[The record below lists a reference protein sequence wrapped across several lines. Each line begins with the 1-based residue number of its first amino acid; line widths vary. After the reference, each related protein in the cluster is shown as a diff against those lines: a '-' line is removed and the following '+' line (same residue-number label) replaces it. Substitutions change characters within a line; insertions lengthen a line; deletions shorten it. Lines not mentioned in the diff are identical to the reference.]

1 MPTEEAASS
10 RRQAAVVR
18 SLGPARDRAAGRVQ
32 RFLDA
37 ARELLIESDP
47 KALTVQQVAE
57 HSGQSLRSF
66 YQYFSGRHEL
76 LLALF
81 EEDVMW
87 TADHIGRIVA
97 QVEDPLERI
106 HVFVVECR
114 RLSLPVPSDW
124 ESTGRQPHPTA
135 LAEFAQELLTQ
146 HSREA
151 AQAFGPLVD
160 LLEMVLVEAGEAGAL
175 QAGLDL
181 RRIAGILLQVV
192 MFDAFAA
199 TISGSSLRSDGSEL
213 LWQMISHGIAAK

>member
-1 MPTEEAASS
+1 
-10 RRQAAVVR
+10 VHK
-18 SLGPARDRAAGRVQ
+18 
-32 RFLDA
+32 FLDA
-37 ARELLIESDP
+37 ARELLTDADP

-66 YQYFSGRHEL
+66 YRYFSGKHEL

-81 EEDVMW
+81 EEDIVW
-87 TADHIGRIVA
+87 TAGHIGQIVEE
-97 QVEDPLERI
+97 VDDPVERI
-106 HVFVVECR
+106 RAFVSECR

-124 ESTGRQPHPTA
+124 EPSGDQPHPTA

-160 LLEMVLVEAGEAGAL
+160 LLEEVLIDAAEAGAL
-175 QAGLDL
+175 RSQLDY
-181 RRIAGILLQVV
+181 RRVAGILLQVV

-199 TISGSSLRSDGSEL
+199 TISGSPLRSDGGEIL
-213 LWQMISHGIAAK
+213 CQLVLHGIFVT

>member
-1 MPTEEAASS
+1 
-10 RRQAAVVR
+10 VR
-18 SLGPARDRAAGRVQ
+18 SLGPARDRAEVRVQ

-66 YQYFSGRHEL
+66 YQYFSGRHQL

-81 EEDVMW
+81 EEDIIW
-87 TADHIGRIVA
+87 TAEHIGRIVA
-97 QVEDPLERI
+97 QVADPLERI
-106 HVFVVECR
+106 RVFVLECR
-114 RLSLPVPSDW
+114 RLSLPVPPDW
-124 ESTGRQPHPTA
+124 EPTGHQPHPTA

-151 AQAFGPLVD
+151 ARAFGPLVD
-160 LLEMVLVEAGEAGAL
+160 LLEEILVEAGAAGAL
-175 QAGLDL
+175 QSNLDP
-181 RRIAGILLQVV
+181 RRVAGILLQVV

-199 TISGSSLRSDGSEL
+199 TISGSSLRADGHED
-213 LWQMISHGIAAK
+213 LWQLVLHGIAVK